1 MNLQVYDNHLH
12 VYYSTTFVTMHPI
25 SSKKL
30 NYHEQHYIKL
40 SKLTMRGETDDIRRI
55 AKDNLN
61 LIGAMY
67 QNE

>member
-1 MNLQVYDNHLH
+1 MVDHIFALEQISSKTLIAL
-12 VYYSTTFVTMHPI
+12 HPI

-30 NYHEQHYIKL
+30 NYKDSHYLEL
-40 SKLTMRGETDDIRRI
+40 SKLTIKSSKTDINKF
-55 AKDNLN
+55 AKKNLN